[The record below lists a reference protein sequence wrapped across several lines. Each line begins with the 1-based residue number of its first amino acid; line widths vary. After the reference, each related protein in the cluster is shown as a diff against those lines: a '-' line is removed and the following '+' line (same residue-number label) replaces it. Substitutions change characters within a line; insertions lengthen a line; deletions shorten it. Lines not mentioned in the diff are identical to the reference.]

1 MLLVFSRSLLHF
13 PTGRLPGLLLLLAAL
28 AVPVAAQAQAPPVP
42 VRAPLPVGGAVTIK
56 GHLRDA
62 ASGEALIGASVGVKE
77 LPGTGAVANEYGF
90 YSLTLPAGTYT
101 LVVQSLG
108 SGRQERRVTLVAGRS
123 QTLDVELRAD
133 GQQLQEVQ
141 VTSERPDQNVRSTEM
156 GTMALKAAELRK
168 IPALLGEVDV
178 IRAVQLMPGVQTAG
192 EGTGGFYVRG
202 GGVDQ
207 NLILLDGATV
217 YNASHLLGFFSVF
230 NADAI
235 KDVNL
240 IKGGIGAEYGGRLS
254 SVLDIRMKDG
264 NAKRL
269 AGAGGIGSI
278 SSRLTLEGNL
288 GKRGPVDSLG
298 NRAPAPG
305 SWMVAGRRTYADVFF
320 KLAKDKALRDNT
332 LYFYDLNLK
341 ANYRLSARDQLFV
354 SGYFGRDAN
363 GNSSFGFNCGNATGT
378 VRWNHLITDKL
389 FSNTTAIYSDYD
401 YSLGLKESNTAF
413 EWKSHIRDYSLKQDF
428 QWYLNPTNT
437 VRFGAVGTL
446 HRFLPGDVVPGPN
459 SYFNRLTIKGTDAAE
474 VAAYVANEQQLTP
487 RLTLNYGLR
496 LSGYANIGPGKTY
509 HYRDPAN
516 PDRPTDTTTYGRGEI
531 IKTYGGLEPRLA
543 GTYSLSDVASVK
555 ASYNRTRQYLH
566 LLSNTTASLPFD
578 VWTPATAA
586 IPAQTADQVALGYFR
601 NLRNNMFETSAEVY
615 YKTMDGQIDYKDNA
629 QLLLNDRIERTILT
643 GTGRSYGLELLVR
656 KQRGPLTGWVSYTL
670 SKTER
675 KIGGINSGNWYPV
688 RYDRRHNLA
697 VVASYQI
704 SPRLNLG
711 ANWTYVT
718 GGAVTMPVGRFVY
731 EGTAFP
737 FYSSRNGYRLPDY
750 HRLDLAVTL
759 DDRVKPGRKFSGS
772 WTLSIYNA
780 YNRKNPFSI
789 YFREKENHP
798 GETEAVMTY
807 LFGVLP
813 SVTYNFTF

>member
-1 MLLVFSRSLLHF
+1 MALLLVAPAGPARAQSPAS
-13 PTGRLPGLLLLLAAL
+13 AATT
-28 AVPVAAQAQAPPVP
+28 ATTT
-42 VRAPLPVGGAVTIK
+42 VTVK

-77 LPGTGAVANEYGF
+77 LPGTGATANEYGF
-90 YSLTLPAGTYT
+90 YSLTLPAGSYT
-101 LVVQSLG
+101 LVIQSIG
-108 SGRQERRVTLVAGRS
+108 SGRQERRVTLTVGQN

-133 GQQLQEVQ
+133 GQQLQEVA
-141 VTSERPDQNVRSTEM
+141 VTSERADQNVRSTAM
-156 GTMALKAAELRK
+156 GTITLKSVELKK

-207 NLILLDGATV
+207 NLILLDEATV

-269 AGAGGIGSI
+269 AGTGGIGSVA
-278 SSRLTLEGNL
+278 SRLTLEGPL
-288 GKRGPVDSLG
+288 VRRGPVDSVG

-320 KLAKDKALRDNT
+320 KLAKDKSLRDNT
-332 LYFYDLNLK
+332 LYFYASNDTDINRNKLYFYDLNLK
-341 ANYRLSARDQLFV
+341 ANYRLSDRDQLFV
-354 SGYFGRDAN
+354 SGYFGRDAS
-363 GNSSFGFNCGNATGT
+363 GNPGFGINWGNATGT
-378 VRWNHLITDKL
+378 LRWNHLISDKL
-389 FSNTTAIYSDYD
+389 FSNTTAIYSDFD
-401 YSLGLKESNTAF
+401 YALGSKEGNSAF

-437 VRFGAVGTL
+437 VRFGAVATL
-446 HRFLPGDVVPGPN
+446 HRFLPGDVVPGPD
-459 SYFNRLTIKGTDAAE
+459 SYLNRITVKGTDAVETA
-474 VAAYVANEQQLTP
+474 VYLANEQQLSS

-509 HYRDPAN
+509 AYNYPNN

-543 GTYSLSDVASVK
+543 GTYALSDVASVK
-555 ASYNRTRQYLH
+555 ASFNRTRQYLH

-578 VWTPATAA
+578 VWTPATAV
-586 IPAQTADQVALGYFR
+586 IPAQTANQWAAGYFR
-601 NLRNNMFETSAEVY
+601 NFRDNMFETSVEAY
-615 YKTMDGQIDYKDNA
+615 YKTMAGQIDYKDHA
-629 QLLLNDRIERTILT
+629 QLLLNDRIETTILT
-643 GTGRSYGLELLVR
+643 GTGRSYGLEFLVR

-675 KIGGINSGNWYPV
+675 RIGGINNGDWYPV

-697 VVASYQI
+697 VVGSCQL
-704 SPRLNLG
+704 SSRLSLG

-718 GGAVTMPVGRFVY
+718 GGAVTMPVGKFVY

-750 HRLDLAVTL
+750 HRLDVAVTL
-759 DDRVKPGRKFSGS
+759 DDRVKPGRTYAGS
-772 WTLSIYNA
+772 WTLSVYNA
-780 YNRKNPFSI
+780 YNRANPFSI
-789 YFREKENHP
+789 YSREKED
-798 GETEAVMTY
+798 GSGTEAVMTY
-807 LFGVLP
+807 LFGILP